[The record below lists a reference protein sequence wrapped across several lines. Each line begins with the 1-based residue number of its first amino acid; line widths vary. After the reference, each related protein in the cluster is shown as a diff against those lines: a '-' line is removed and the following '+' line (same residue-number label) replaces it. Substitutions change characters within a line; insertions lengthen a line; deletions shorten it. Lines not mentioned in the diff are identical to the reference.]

1 MSDNAL
7 FKQMDSSLSNYLFKQ
22 REDNFVHATL
32 SQEMELFSIVASGDV
47 KTVEKRVA
55 RHNTGNLPTLSD
67 DPVRNQQYLFVSCIT
82 SCCRFC
88 IEAGMPQDVSYGL
101 SDRYIRRMDKMTDA
115 ADVENLYR
123 EMMIDYT
130 TRMNDYLGNS
140 KVYSPKILACINYIG
155 NHLHDRITVKEL
167 AEEVEMN
174 VSWLSTAFAKEVG
187 VPISTY
193 IRNQKLGAAKY
204 LLEFNDYNISDIAEY
219 LGFAGESHFS
229 TAFRKLTGM
238 TPREYRKANYQ
249 KQFTGMAGNT

>member
-67 DPVRNQQYLFVSCIT
+67 DPVRNQQYLF
-82 SCCRFC
+82 
-88 IEAGMPQDVSYGL
+88 
-101 SDRYIRRMDKMTDA
+101 
-115 ADVENLYR
+115 
-123 EMMIDYT
+123 
-130 TRMNDYLGNS
+130 
-140 KVYSPKILACINYIG
+140 
-155 NHLHDRITVKEL
+155 
-167 AEEVEMN
+167 